1 MNSPKVHFISYADK
15 VFDMQLSRICA
26 QAKESNFFNSVTAL
40 KPSFLG
46 ASFYTRFED
55 ILSQERGAG
64 YWIWK
69 PYLIQKA
76 LRVINDNDFLV
87 YLDAGCTIN
96 PDGEKRFI
104 EYIDMLS
111 SSDFSAIS
119 FKFLDSWRPE
129 RSWTFAE
136 TFDYFNVGLSS
147 GVANTG
153 QIIGGVIVLQKTEH
167 GVFLIDQW
175 LKALYENQFL
185 FTDKYQNSPANI
197 TQGLIEN
204 RHDQS
209 IFSIIRKIHGSIILS
224 DETKFLNGN
233 KDMLKDKNVAKKY
246 PFWATKIR

>member
-1 MNSPKVHFISYADK
+1 MNGSRVHFISYADK
-15 VFDMQLSRICA
+15 VFDMQLSRICT

-46 ASFYTRFED
+46 ASFFDRFED
-55 ILSQERGAG
+55 ILTQERGAG

-69 PYLIQKA
+69 PYLIKKA

-96 PDGEKRFI
+96 ADAEKRFI
-104 EYIDMLS
+104 EYIDMLAS
-111 SSDFSAIS
+111 SEFSAIS

-129 RSWTFAE
+129 RNWTFAE
-136 TFDYFNVGLSS
+136 TFNYFNLDLSS
-147 GVANTG
+147 SAANTG
-153 QIIGGVIVLQKTEH
+153 QIVATAIVLQKTEH
-167 GVFLIDQW
+167 SVFLIDQW
-175 LKALYENQFL
+175 MKVLHENKFL
-185 FTDKYQNSPANI
+185 FTDEYQSSPANI
-197 TQGLIEN
+197 AQSLIEN

-224 DETKFLNGN
+224 DETRFLNGH